1 MNSLG
6 NKKSNL
12 LDVLALLF
20 FLLGTT
26 LIVEF
31 LLGERT
37 SDYPI
42 SSKDFLTFVQTQKPI
57 IIDLRESDEIA
68 KSPIFYQS
76 VIHYPFLE
84 LQQDM
89 SRLDIDSTLTYLLVC
104 TDGNRSR
111 LIASFLSSRGIIVPY
126 LQDGLWGVPSEQL
139 RFFREKMK

>member
-1 MNSLG
+1 MNLFG
-6 NKKSNL
+6 KKKSNL
-12 LDVLALLF
+12 LDVFALFF

-37 SDYPI
+37 SDYPV
-42 SSKDFLTFVQTQKPI
+42 SSNDFLTFVQTQKPVI
-57 IIDLRESDEIA
+57 VDLRESDEIA
-68 KSPIFYQS
+68 KSPIFYHPM
-76 VIHYPFLE
+76 IHHPFLE

-89 SRLDIDSTLTYLLVC
+89 SPLHVDPTLTYLLVC

-126 LQDGLWGVPSEQL
+126 LQDGLWGVPAEQL
-139 RFFREKMK
+139 NLFREKMK